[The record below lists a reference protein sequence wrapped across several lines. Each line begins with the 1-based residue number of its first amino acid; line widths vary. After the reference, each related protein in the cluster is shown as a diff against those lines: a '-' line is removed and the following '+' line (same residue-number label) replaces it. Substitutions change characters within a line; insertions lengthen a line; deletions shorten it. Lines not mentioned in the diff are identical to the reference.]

1 MSQDASYYK
10 KVGLR
15 KYSSFQQKQVNSFN
29 IPTFYHIF
37 RLTNTYKEPLDYSN
51 LVKRCIEDH
60 AKAKK
65 ELYEGFAPAMF
76 AICCRYA
83 KNQEDAEDIFQQSF
97 IKVYEKLKQIR
108 DPQTL
113 PGWLKSIFIH
123 EALDFY
129 KTKYQKQSFTEINDH
144 DVRQFDMNEA
154 VEQLNMEEIRVEIN
168 KLPDKC
174 RMVFNLFVID
184 GFSHQEIS
192 ELAHIS
198 VGTSKSQLFEAK
210 KRLKIQISKKYDYI
224 ATSK

>member
-1 MSQDASYYK
+1 LPQDASYHK
-10 KVGLR
+10 KVGFT
-15 KYSSFQQKQVNSFN
+15 KYFPVQRYPLYSFYA
-29 IPTFYHIF
+29 PTFYRIF
-37 RLTNTYKEPLDYSN
+37 RLTNTYQKTLDYPS

-60 AKAKK
+60 SKAKK

-83 KNQEDAEDIFQQSF
+83 KNHEDAEDIFQQAF
-97 IKVYEKLKQIR
+97 IKIFEKLHQLR

-129 KTKYQKQSFTEINDH
+129 KTKYQKQHFTEINDH
-144 DVRQFDMNEA
+144 DVRQFDINEA
-154 VEQLNMEEIRVEIN
+154 VGQLNMEEIRAEIN

-174 RMVFNLFVID
+174 RLVFNLYVID
-184 GFSHQEIS
+184 GFSHQEIG
-192 ELAHIS
+192 EMTQIS

-210 KRLKIQISKKYDYI
+210 RRLKIQISKKYDYI